1 MLKIMKAAKLR
12 IPVFHDLLY
21 ALGFFAKI
29 LKGVKYFIF
38 KGQASYK
45 ILTMQILFTC
55 IEALSIASLLALGIG
70 AAVIAIGV
78 PFLARFSQERLIYLL
93 LITIITRE
101 LGPLLTAFIIIAR
114 SATAIATEVAGMVV
128 SHEVEA
134 YIAIG
139 VDPVEHLAV
148 PRFLGVT
155 ISVFLLNIYF
165 SIFGLVGSLA
175 VVQLFVA
182 LHILNP
188 ISAGDYFSHLLQIL
202 TLPDIVVSVIKSIGF
217 GAIISVVAVFQGFS
231 VERAST
237 EIPVAGLK
245 AVSASF
251 AWCIIFDI
259 LLSGLFYI
267 ALT

>member
-1 MLKIMKAAKLR
+1 MKAIKLN

-21 ALGFFAKI
+21 ALGFFAKT
-29 LKGVKYFIF
+29 LKGIKYFIF
-38 KGQASYK
+38 RGQASYK

-55 IEALSIASLLALGIG
+55 VEALSIASLLAVGIG
-70 AAVIAIGV
+70 AAVIAIGI

-93 LITIITRE
+93 LVTIITRE

-134 YIAIG
+134 YISVG

-165 SIFGLVGSLA
+165 SIFGLAGSLA
-175 VVQLFVA
+175 VVQIFVA
-182 LHILNP
+182 LHVFNP
-188 ISAGDYFSHLLQIL
+188 ISVGDYFSRLLNIL
-202 TLPDIVVSVIKSIGF
+202 TLPDIIVSVIKSIGF

-245 AVSASF
+245 AVSSSF
-251 AWCIIFDI
+251 AWCIFFDI
-259 LLSGLFYI
+259 LLSGLYYM
-267 ALT
+267 ALL